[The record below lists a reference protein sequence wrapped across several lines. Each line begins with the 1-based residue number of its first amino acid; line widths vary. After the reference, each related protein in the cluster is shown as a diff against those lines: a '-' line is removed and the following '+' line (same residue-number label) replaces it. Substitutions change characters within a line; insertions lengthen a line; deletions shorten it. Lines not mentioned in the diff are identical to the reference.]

1 MRTCCVAC
9 SADKSNLVPGLN
21 VIADL
26 DVGSTQV
33 CVHRSN
39 AAMVRD
45 DDQLSPAA
53 CHDAGPD
60 DSTWRGGRDRRA
72 QRGGEVDPAVEAEAA
87 WPERRANRSVEGP
100 REPDRAVWQ
109 RRRSERNDGS
119 PSGDAV
125 GFSAGPAL
133 VADEGSLDV

>member
-9 SADKSNLVPGLN
+9 SADKANLIPGLD

-33 CVHRSN
+33 CVHRSD
-39 AAMVRD
+39 AAMVGD
-45 DDQLSPAA
+45 DDQLPPAA

-60 DSTWRGGRDRRA
+60 DPTWRGCRDRRA
-72 QRGGEVDPAVEAEAA
+72 QRGGEVDPAVKAEAA
-87 WPERRANRSVEGP
+87 WPERRANGRMERP
-100 REPDRAVWQ
+100 CEPDRAVWQ
-109 RRRSERNDGS
+109 RVRFERNYGP
-119 PSGDAV
+119 PSSNAV
-125 GFSAGPAL
+125 GFSTGPAL